1 MYIHTTTLTQHSE
14 SDIRAAHPNTSFP
27 DPFIAP
33 DEYALVFPTP
43 QPTYNSVTQRA
54 QETTPVLTAKG
65 HWEQQW
71 TVVSM
76 FTEYTDEAK
85 VLHTVAAQEG
95 ASLAVNRATQIEAKI
110 TDIKAE
116 RDKRKFGGVKVG
128 TQWLHTDTYSRT
140 QWLGMTI
147 MGANIPAISWTTMD
161 GSTVTTSQAL
171 AGQVFQGTAK
181 LDAAIFSHA
190 KDLISEVRLAD
201 NPALVIITSGWPPTF
216 GEPV

>member
-1 MYIHTTTLTQHSE
+1 MYINTKTLTQHSE

-27 DPFIAP
+27 DPFVAP

-71 TVVSM
+71 KVVEL
-76 FTEYTDEAK
+76 FDTQAEKD
-85 VLHTVAAQEG
+85 AAMS
-95 ASLAVNRATQIEAKI
+95 ANRATQIEDKTLA
-110 TDIKAE
+110 IKAE

-140 QWLGMTI
+140 QWIGMMI
-147 MGANIPAISWTTMD
+147 MGANIPAIPWTTMD

-190 KDLISEVRLAD
+190 SALISEVRLAT